1 MTPRW
6 QSLQDELQ
14 QSRPF
19 RSRREE
25 LFLALLRTA
34 AVVRRPVAKVVEDH
48 GLSLAQYNV
57 LRILRGAGAEGLRC
71 GDVGARMI
79 QREPDIT
86 RLLDRLERRGLTT
99 RTRATDDRRVVHVTI
114 SSAGLEVLGRL
125 DGPILE
131 AHRAQFARLSPRRL
145 EELVRTL
152 KLLLPPEHL

>member
-1 MTPRW
+1 MP
-6 QSLQDELQ
+6 ELEQ
-14 QSRPF
+14 
-19 RSRREE
+19 EAYV
-25 LFLALLRTA
+25 ALLRA
-34 AVVRRPVAKVVEDH
+34 ADDLTHAPAALLKEH
-48 GLSLAQYNV
+48 GLTPAQYNV